1 MAAVGDRSM
10 IGPSCDACLRESLL
24 RSEALRYAEA
34 KYSRTVDAAG
44 LLRLDA
50 PELHATLIEVYPEV
64 EIQMERDLEGLL
76 MGDSP
81 EDVTIWTI
89 CRHDPEYPSRL
100 LMLDDAPPV
109 IYGLGDSQL
118 LSGLAHAVPGAT
130 EGVAVV
136 GARRASAYGR
146 EVAYTLANE
155 ASALGLTVVSGMAL
169 GIDGAAHRG
178 ALQGG
183 GRTIAVLAG
192 GPNVAYPRS
201 HRLLHEQIIEAGCV
215 VSENPPGTT
224 AKRWAFVA
232 RNRVIA
238 GLASISVFVEGTEE
252 SGARHTMDFAEQME
266 AAVGAVPGPVT
277 SPLSAGPNAMLCKDQ
292 AVVVRDIADVLEV
305 LSIDLGRTPTGVAST
320 PALEGLRAEIYELV
334 ASGDA
339 TPRAIAQSIPS
350 NEAREIIR
358 TLGELELTGLIRREG
373 DGSYKPTANR

>member
-1 MAAVGDRSM
+1 M

-34 KYSRTVDAAG
+34 KYTRTVDAAG

-50 PELHATLIEVYPEV
+50 PELHAALIAMYPEIEV
-64 EIQMERDLEGLL
+64 QMERDLEDLL
-76 MGDSP
+76 LSDAP
-81 EDVTIWTI
+81 DENTIWTI
-89 CRHDPEYPSRL
+89 CRHDPEYPHRL
-100 LMLDDAPPV
+100 LTLGDAPPV

-118 LSGLAHAVPGAT
+118 ISGLAHTDPGAT
-130 EGVAVV
+130 EGVAIV

-146 EVAYTLANE
+146 EVAYSLANE

-192 GPNVAYPRS
+192 GPDVAYPRS

-266 AAVGAVPGPVT
+266 SAVGAVPGPVT
-277 SPLSAGPNAMLCKDQ
+277 SPLSAGPNAMLCKDE
-292 AVVVRDIADVLEV
+292 AVVVRDISDVLEV
-305 LSIDLGRTPTGVAST
+305 LSIDLARTPIGVASA
-320 PALEGLRAEIYELV
+320 PALEGLRAEVFELV
-334 ASGDA
+334 AAGDS
-339 TPRAIAQSIPS
+339 TPRAIAQSIPNS
-350 NEAREIIR
+350 DAREIIR
-358 TLGELELTGLIRREG
+358 TLGQLELTGLIRRES
-373 DGSYKPTANR
+373 DGSYKPIAA